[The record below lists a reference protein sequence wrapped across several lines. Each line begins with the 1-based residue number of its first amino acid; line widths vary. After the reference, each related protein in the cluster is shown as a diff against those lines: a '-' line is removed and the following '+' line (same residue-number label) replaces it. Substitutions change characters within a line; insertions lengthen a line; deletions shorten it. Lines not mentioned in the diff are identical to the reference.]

1 MKKFL
6 NFIFMIS
13 AIVGFGKAQELDRSL
28 YEETALSDYKI
39 WVSKAQYGES
49 KKFRAPVVF
58 SGQIDTDLYFDDSA
72 GENFT
77 AFKAE
82 KTWPAMG
89 KNQQVTIYFTGTG
102 QGPSVINDIDYNDS
116 ASANISSA
124 PEPLPRRTDAE
135 PAIAPTASA
144 ASRAP
149 AEPTVSIIEASPR
162 TPTAPAVSIIEAS
175 PRTPAAPAV
184 SIIEASP
191 RAPAA
196 PAVSIM
202 VPAAPRTPEPVIV
215 PARPRA
221 YPPAKILGSIPKRG
235 SHNLYRLQ
243 VGSFLNFNNAEQAYN
258 RLLDAGLKPAYENYG
273 VYTRVVF
280 KRIYADDV
288 ASCAAIIGAIGFPEI
303 WCREER

>member
-6 NFIFMIS
+6 HFVFMIS
-13 AIVGFGKAQELDRSL
+13 AIAGFSKAQELDRSL

-39 WVSKAQYGES
+39 WVSGAQDGES
-49 KKFRAPVVF
+49 KKFKAPVVF

-102 QGPSVINDIDYNDS
+102 QGPSVINDIDFNDT
-116 ASANISSA
+116 ASADISSA
-124 PEPLPRRTDAE
+124 PEPRPQRTDAE
-135 PAIAPTASA
+135 PAMAPTASA

-149 AEPTVSIIEASPR
+149 AE
-162 TPTAPAVSIIEAS
+162 
-175 PRTPAAPAV
+175 PAV

-196 PAVSIM
+196 PAVSIIEASPRAPSAPAVSIM
-202 VPAAPRTPEPVIV
+202 VPAAPRAPEPVIV
-215 PARPRA
+215 PARPRT
-221 YPPAKILGSIPKRG
+221 YPVPAKILGSIPKRG
-235 SHNLYRLQ
+235 SNNLYRLQ

-258 RLLDAGLKPAYENYG
+258 RLSAAGLKPAYENYG